1 MTAMSTR
8 AKIGVVVASAVLLG
22 SVAAG
27 YVAMA
32 AEPAPPPSPAAGDQ
46 AVTLTPGPRL
56 LAITDRYVSTVA
68 TADPAGSRTV
78 SGLECLRVYAA
89 AGTGVCLKP
98 ETAWSYRMV
107 VLDAALRETRAISV
121 PGLPNR
127 ARVSASGRMVSWTT
141 FVGGDSYTSSGFST
155 RTGILDTTTGV
166 TVASLEEFAIT
177 RDGRSYRHPDVNYW
191 GVTFTADDNRFY
203 ATMSTGG
210 RRYLVRGDL
219 AARTVETLKEN
230 VECPSLSPDGTRLA
244 FKEAIDADP
253 AKGWRLSV
261 LDLATMR
268 VTATAETT
276 SVDDQA
282 AWLDDTTL
290 AYTLRQSDGRPD
302 VWSVPADGSGAPKLV
317 IPGAESPSPLT

>member
-8 AKIGVVVASAVLLG
+8 AKLGVVIASAVLLG

-27 YVAMA
+27 YVAVA
-32 AEPAPPPSPAAGDQ
+32 AETTPTPPPAAGDQ

-56 LAITDRYVSTVA
+56 LAITDRHVSTVA
-68 TADPAGSRTV
+68 TADPTGPRTV

-98 ETAWSYRMV
+98 ETAWSYQMV
-107 VLDAALRETRAISV
+107 VLDAALRQTRTISV

-155 RTGILDTTTGV
+155 RTGILDTSSGA

-177 RDGRSYRHPDVNYW
+177 KDGRRYRHPDVNYW

-210 RRYLVRGDL
+210 RRYLVRGDF

-230 VECPSLSPDGTRLA
+230 VECPSLSPDGSRLA
-244 FKEAIDADP
+244 FKEAVDADP

-268 VTATAETT
+268 VTATAETA

-282 AWLDDTTL
+282 AWLDGATL
-290 AYTLRQSDGRPD
+290 AYTLRQDDGRPD